1 MKPLSVAATL
11 VALLFASA
19 ARAETTTCSTLT
31 RDNVGPCAVAASPSV
46 RAAALTVTAR
56 QAEIG
61 RARILLPSNPTLGLS
76 FAGRRSAEDS
86 AFNAYAQ
93 LGQEIEI
100 GGQRGARGREAE
112 ARVSASEA
120 NKSVVSRG
128 IAADAL
134 TAYFEV
140 LAARE
145 EVALLRRV
153 EALATRVADVARAQ
167 AKAGAGSDLD
177 ADVAEAQA
185 QKRAQSRLV
194 AEGRAAGAEVRLT
207 RLVGA
212 GPVVVEGK
220 LDPLA
225 LPARQTP
232 APEVLA
238 LQREATA
245 LDAQASVLNRGR
257 VPNVTVS
264 IFAQSDGFRE
274 RVLGAGVSVPLPLP
288 EPLGRTRASDIAV
301 VRAEADAT
309 RAEAD
314 AKRAGLAREADAQ
327 QAETEALVRAAA
339 SVDDA
344 RAARAEASLAKLA
357 EEVEKGRLQAR
368 DAFVAQDALTEML
381 GQRITAKREACL
393 ASVRLAALRGAPLD
407 RGLR

>member
-1 MKPLSVAATL
+1 MKPLPAAI
-11 VALLFASA
+11 VISAFLLFATR
-19 ARAETTTCSTLT
+19 ARAETACATLT
-31 RDNVGPCAVAASPSV
+31 RENVGPCAVAASPDV

-61 RARILLPSNPTLGLS
+61 RARVLLPSNPTLGLS

-112 ARVSASEA
+112 ARVGASEA
-120 NKSVVSRG
+120 TKVVVARD

-153 EALATRVADVARAQ
+153 ETLATRVADVARAQ
-167 AKAGAGSDLD
+167 AKAGAGSELD

-185 QKRAQSRLV
+185 QKRTQSRMV
-194 AEGRAAGAEVRLT
+194 TEGKAAAAEVRLS
-207 RLVGA
+207 RLVGQTA
-212 GPVVVEGK
+212 IVVDGK
-220 LDPLA
+220 LEPLVS
-225 LPARQTP
+225 ARQQP
-232 APEVLA
+232 SARVLA
-238 LQREATA
+238 LQKEAVA
-245 LDAQASVLNRGR
+245 LDAQASVLSRSR
-257 VPNVTVS
+257 MPNVTVS
-264 IFAQSDGFRE
+264 VFAQSDGFRE
-274 RVLGAGVSVPLPLP
+274 RVLGAGLSVPIPLP
-288 EPLGRTRASDIAV
+288 EPLGRSRASDIAV

-309 RAEAD
+309 RAEAE
-314 AKRAGLAREADAQ
+314 AKRAGLSREADAQ
-327 QAETEALVRAAA
+327 QAETDALVRAAA
-339 SVDDA
+339 SIDEA
-344 RAARAEASLAKLA
+344 RASRAEASLGKLA

-368 DAFVAQDALTEML
+368 EAFVAQDALTEML

-393 ASVRLAALRGAPLD
+393 ASVKLAALRGAPLD
-407 RGLR
+407 RGAR

>member
-1 MKPLSVAATL
+1 MKPLFAAAS
-11 VALLFASA
+11 ALLALTVASS
-19 ARAETTTCSTLT
+19 ARAETTCTTVT
-31 RDNVGPCAVAASPSV
+31 RENVGPCAAAASLDV
-46 RAAALTVTAR
+46 RAAALIVTAR
-56 QAEIG
+56 QAEVG

-112 ARVSASEA
+112 ARVGASEA
-120 NKSVVSRG
+120 SKSVVSRD

-145 EVALLRRV
+145 ELALLKRV

-177 ADVAEAQA
+177 ADVAESQA
-185 QKRAQSRLV
+185 QKRTQARMV
-194 AEGRAAGAEVRLT
+194 VEGKASAAEVRLF
-207 RLVGA
+207 RLLGA
-212 GPVVVEGK
+212 RAVVVEGK

-225 LPARQTP
+225 LPPRQEP
-232 APEVLA
+232 PPEVLA
-238 LQREATA
+238 LQKEAIA
-245 LDAQASVLNRGR
+245 LDAQASVARR
-257 VPNVTVS
+257 SRIPNVTVS
-264 IFAQSDGFRE
+264 VFAQSDGFRE
-274 RVLGAGVSVPLPLP
+274 RVLGAGLSVPLPLP
-288 EPLGRTRASDIAV
+288 EPLGRSRASDIAV
-301 VRAEADAT
+301 ARAEADAT

-314 AKRAGLAREADAQ
+314 AKRATLSREADAQ

-393 ASVRLAALRGAPLD
+393 ASVRLAALRGVPLD
-407 RGLR
+407 RGAR

>member
-1 MKPLSVAATL
+1 MKPLPAAI
-11 VALLFASA
+11 VISAFLLFATR
-19 ARAETTTCSTLT
+19 ARAETACATLT
-31 RDNVGPCAVAASPSV
+31 RENVGPCAVAASPEV

-61 RARILLPSNPTLGLS
+61 RARVLLPSNPTLGLS

-112 ARVSASEA
+112 ARVGASEA
-120 NKSVVSRG
+120 TKVVVARD

-153 EALATRVADVARAQ
+153 ETLATRVADVARAQ
-167 AKAGAGSDLD
+167 AKAGAGSELD

-185 QKRAQSRLV
+185 QKRTQSRMV
-194 AEGRAAGAEVRLT
+194 TEGKAAAAEVRLS
-207 RLVGA
+207 RLVGQTA
-212 GPVVVEGK
+212 IVVDGK
-220 LDPLA
+220 LEPLVS
-225 LPARQTP
+225 ARQQP
-232 APEVLA
+232 SARVLA
-238 LQREATA
+238 LQKEAVA
-245 LDAQASVLNRGR
+245 LDAQASVLSRSR
-257 VPNVTVS
+257 MPNVTVS
-264 IFAQSDGFRE
+264 VFAQSDGFRE
-274 RVLGAGVSVPLPLP
+274 RVLGAGLSVPIPLP
-288 EPLGRTRASDIAV
+288 EPLGRSSASDIAV

-309 RAEAD
+309 RAEAE
-314 AKRAGLAREADAQ
+314 AKRAGLSREADAQ
-327 QAETEALVRAAA
+327 QAETDALVRAAA
-339 SVDDA
+339 SIDEA
-344 RAARAEASLAKLA
+344 RASRAEASLGKLA

-368 DAFVAQDALTEML
+368 EAFVAQDALTEML

-393 ASVRLAALRGAPLD
+393 ASVKLAALRGAPLD
-407 RGLR
+407 RGAR